1 MKKKVAALLATL
13 MVGAAAGS
21 ACLASDIIING
32 TFDARYS
39 NANDRGMYNFSPDLT
54 KKSGFYHRADIN
66 LIAPVSKDVSFIGA
80 LFAGSRSSSSIADR
94 LDSPSVKLAMIV
106 AKKGNAEYH
115 VGRLAFQQGLGLT
128 GTTPYFDG
136 ASVELKTD
144 KLTTILVGGNTFITT
159 YDPDLANPISSGNH
173 NFYGV
178 DAAYDIDKDK
188 KIIAT
193 LWQNGDKDVYKT
205 ATMGYKQN
213 INEDWVVSGEYG
225 RNDSTLAK
233 DNNGGSA
240 AKAYFARVKYQGA
253 DPAKLGSSGV
263 SLTYIKADPYF
274 DPCSDTLLET
284 TPNGWNY
291 PTNGSNI
298 DNTKGLVFS
307 YEQTVFDKTVF
318 KVNYAPVKRVKDMN
332 GVPDDRS
339 YVTADLIIHF

>member
-21 ACLASDIIING
+21 ACMASDIIING
-32 TFDARYS
+32 TFEARYS
-39 NANDRGMYNFSPDLT
+39 NANDKGMYNFAPGLT
-54 KKSGFYHRADIN
+54 KESGFYHRADIN
-66 LIAPVSKDVSFIGA
+66 LIAPVSKDVSFIGS
-80 LFAGSRSSSSIADR
+80 LFAGSRNASSTADR
-94 LDSPSVKLAMIV
+94 LDNTSVTLAMIV

-115 VGRLAFQQGLGLT
+115 IGRLAFQQGLGLT
-128 GTTPYFDG
+128 ATTPYFDG
-136 ASVELKTD
+136 ASVGLKTD
-144 KLTTILVGGNTFITT
+144 KLTTTFVGGNTFITT
-159 YDPDLANPISSGNH
+159 YDPDRANPISSGNH

-205 ATMGYKQN
+205 VTMGYKQN
-213 INEDWVVSGEYG
+213 ITKDWVASGEYG

-274 DPCSDTLLET
+274 DPCSDTLIET
-284 TPNGWNY
+284 TPNGWNF

-339 YVTADLIIHF
+339 YVTANLKIHF